1 MHFNKIFVASLI
13 TLSVLTHAQEF
24 DDDFLSSLPENIRAD
39 LIKKERERLDLEE
52 PVYRSQITALDKVD
66 SLENNKIFGS
76 DFFTTYQSTFMPL
89 NEPNFDAEYILDYG
103 DVLKIQLIGQ
113 KNSENTYKI
122 SRSGS
127 INLPDIGSINIAGQT
142 LYDASRLIYAKI
154 KNSYIGTEA
163 FVSIENIRDI
173 NVMIAGNVFKPGV
186 YTLSGNSNALHALVM
201 AGGTNDQGS
210 YREIKLKRNNQTIE
224 TIDVY
229 DYLIY
234 GNSSNHTR
242 LRSGDL
248 IFVEK
253 SKNIVSINGAVKRP
267 ISYELKDNETIDD
280 LITFAN
286 GFRADADLNNIFL
299 DRLTDGSIKRVY
311 VNDLED
317 LKKILS
323 KDSDSVYVSDFKLRK
338 VYLKGAVKNPGS
350 YLLKEG
356 DGILELITRAG
367 GYTSNA
373 YPLGGVLKNQQA
385 LVVSQEAN
393 QIIYNQLI
401 STIVD
406 LSALNQNNNDLS
418 SLISI
423 AKIVKDSSVSGR
435 VTTEFDLKKL
445 KLDSKLNK
453 LLHDGDEIIIPELI
467 NHVYIFG
474 EVANKGTVPFEKNK
488 DIHSYILDQGGLLDT
503 ADDKSI
509 YIVLPNGKSIR
520 LNKRNKIFM
529 SQNNSAINIF
539 PGSIIY
545 VPRKINDSSIKRQTL
560 QAYTSILGNLGVSLA
575 SISVLKD

>member
-1 MHFNKIFVASLI
+1 M
-13 TLSVLTHAQEF
+13 
-24 DDDFLSSLPENIRAD
+24 
-39 LIKKERERLDLEE
+39 
-52 PVYRSQITALDKVD
+52 
-66 SLENNKIFGS
+66 
-76 DFFTTYQSTFMPL
+76 
-89 NEPNFDAEYILDYG
+89 
-103 DVLKIQLIGQ
+103 
-113 KNSENTYKI
+113 
-122 SRSGS
+122 
-127 INLPDIGSINIAGQT
+127 
-142 LYDASRLIYAKI
+142 
-154 KNSYIGTEA
+154 
-163 FVSIENIRDI
+163 
-173 NVMIAGNVFKPGV
+173 
-186 YTLSGNSNALHALVM
+186 
-201 AGGTNDQGS
+201 
-210 YREIKLKRNNQTIE
+210 
-224 TIDVY
+224 
-229 DYLIY
+229 
-234 GNSSNHTR
+234 
-242 LRSGDL
+242 
-248 IFVEK
+248 
-253 SKNIVSINGAVKRP
+253 
-267 ISYELKDNETIDD
+267 
-280 LITFAN
+280 
-286 GFRADADLNNIFL
+286 NNIFL

-317 LKKILS
+317 LKKIIS

-338 VYLKGAVKNPGS
+338 VHLKGAVKNPGS

-453 LLHDGDEIIIPELI
+453 LLHEGDEIIIPELI